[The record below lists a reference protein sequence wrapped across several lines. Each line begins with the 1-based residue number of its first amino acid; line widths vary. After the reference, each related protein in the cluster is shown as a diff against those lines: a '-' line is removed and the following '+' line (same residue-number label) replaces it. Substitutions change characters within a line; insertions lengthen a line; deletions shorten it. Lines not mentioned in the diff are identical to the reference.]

1 MECTP
6 KSGEIYRHFTNELY
20 QVITVAK
27 HAETGEALVIYQALY
42 GDFGIYAEPLEM
54 FAGKVNRKKY
64 PQADREYR
72 FEKVEKENLQ
82 KKSEMQWK
90 EPKLSQTGT
99 STLQMSP
106 NVIQEPLQ
114 SEEDSGQRPNPK
126 LMEFLDAE
134 TFEEKYNVL
143 VSMRDEITDK
153 LIDDLAVVM
162 DVVIPEGDLLKRYD
176 ELKYTVR
183 TRQRYEYANRLK

>member
-6 KSGEIYRHFTNELY
+6 KSGEIYRHFKNELY

-64 PQADREYR
+64 PQAESEYR

-82 KKSEMQWK
+82 KKC
-90 EPKLSQTGT
+90 
-99 STLQMSP
+99 
-106 NVIQEPLQ
+106 
-114 SEEDSGQRPNPK
+114 EEDSGQRPNPK